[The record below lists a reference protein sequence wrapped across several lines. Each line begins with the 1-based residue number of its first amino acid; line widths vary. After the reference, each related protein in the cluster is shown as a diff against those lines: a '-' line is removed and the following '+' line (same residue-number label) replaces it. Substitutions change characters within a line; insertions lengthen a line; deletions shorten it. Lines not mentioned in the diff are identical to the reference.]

1 MRWSVLSLASCLTVF
16 GCALESDALS
26 ETEPDVL
33 AAVADI
39 DVDRDDNPGACTP
52 GLVWTSTSRRIEVR
66 SYSFWQGSSGYRVE
80 RTALTAAQRTALNA
94 LCVRP
99 QPTGPVFADISAFQ
113 IDVTDNNGSVKSYRS
128 AIDDL
133 LDGDENDHS
142 IPTIEYDSLKPFLAT
157 FRCLHA
163 TETRATR
170 PRAGETLEQA
180 GPPWQFAPVL
190 PSDPGCLNGMIG
202 GTGCQESWVKVTI
215 SAKKRMNFFTEKCVG
230 VTQIRLYDQSGTTQI
245 AASTASSAPSCP
257 SLSYSFNPGTY
268 LLNLRKTNAGGSCM
282 AVGTSKDYWLRST
295 AQ

>member
-1 MRWSVLSLASCLTVF
+1 MAASDASGASG
-16 GCALESDALS
+16 GCSAPESDALS

-39 DVDRDDNPGACTP
+39 DVDRDENPGACTP

-133 LDGDENDHS
+133 LDGLTVGRQGSLARADQDIAPLAQIHS
-142 IPTIEYDSLKPFLAT
+142 RFRGAMPPRTLA
-157 FRCLHA
+157 
-163 TETRATR
+163 
-170 PRAGETLEQA
+170 
-180 GPPWQFAPVL
+180 PP
-190 PSDPGCLNGMIG
+190 
-202 GTGCQESWVKVTI
+202 
-215 SAKKRMNFFTEKCVG
+215 
-230 VTQIRLYDQSGTTQI
+230 
-245 AASTASSAPSCP
+245 SSE
-257 SLSYSFNPGTY
+257 
-268 LLNLRKTNAGGSCM
+268 
-282 AVGTSKDYWLRST
+282 
-295 AQ
+295 